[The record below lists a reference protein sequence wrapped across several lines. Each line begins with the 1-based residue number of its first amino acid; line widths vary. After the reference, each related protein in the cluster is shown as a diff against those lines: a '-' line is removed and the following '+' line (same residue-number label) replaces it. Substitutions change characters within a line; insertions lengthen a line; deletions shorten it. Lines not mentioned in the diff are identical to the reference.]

1 MNSNQLA
8 WKQLQAF
15 EKRGDLQKQAELLR
29 QVLGNAISAQALNE
43 SLKMALERAQVESDR
58 HPPELYRVDQV
69 KQALQ
74 EVNSKTG
81 EVLRECVLPREAGAL
96 TQGDLNW
103 SPLGGNQV
111 VLLEAEKDKLKLLQ
125 SLDRL
130 ESEGLLLNTSYSYLN
145 LPAPRPMHSWF
156 CRSWYHGQMPLEA
169 VKALPYDVFVH
180 PRHPILAVTDRGAG
194 KLHLIQRE
202 TFRLARSWSIVSAPN
217 KKALAVCFHPDGKRL
232 FVSGNQK
239 GLLMMVDR
247 SMAQKKLPLPATHLI
262 ASVGVSNKGDL
273 LYVLAIHPDTRRP
286 DLWVL
291 DAEKFKQQAVISL
304 EGEAFSTG
312 ADARDILEISPDG
325 QYAVVM
331 VSRSQPALFTPCLLL
346 LNLATGKIVDQL
358 NFRPDQKPIHVAFP
372 ARELYSP
379 RFRLLPMLLHGGYG
393 LAEDTVKA
401 AFGVDAL

>member
-1 MNSNQLA
+1 MNSNQVA

-15 EKRGDLQKQAELLR
+15 EKRGDLQKQAELLK

-43 SLKMALERAQVESDR
+43 TLKMALERAQVESDR
-58 HPPELYRVDQV
+58 HPPELYRVDQH
-69 KQALQ
+69 KQAVQ
-74 EVNSKTG
+74 EINSKTG
-81 EVLRECVLPREAGAL
+81 DVLREFILPREAGAL
-96 TQGDLNW
+96 NHADLNW
-103 SPLGGNQV
+103 SPLGGHQV
-111 VLLEAEKDKLKLLQ
+111 VLLETDHNKLNLLQ
-125 SLDRL
+125 SLDRI
-130 ESEGLLLNTSYSYLN
+130 SAEGLSLNSSYSYLN
-145 LPAPRPMHSWF
+145 LPSPRPMHSWF
-156 CRSWYHGQMPLEA
+156 CRSWYHGQMPLET
-169 VKALPYDVFVH
+169 VKALPFDVFAH
-180 PRHPILAVTDRGAG
+180 PRHPVLAVTDRGAG

-202 TFRLARSWSIVSAPN
+202 NFRLARSWPIVTPPN
-217 KKALAVCFHPDGKRL
+217 KKALTVCFHPDGKRL

-239 GLLMMVDR
+239 GLLMMIDR

-286 DLWVL
+286 DLWVI
-291 DAEKFKQQAVISL
+291 DADKFKQQAVISL
-304 EGEAFSTG
+304 EGEAFSIG

-346 LNLATGKIVDQL
+346 VNLASGKIVDQM

-372 ARELYSP
+372 ARELFSP

-401 AFGVDAL
+401 AFGVETL